1 MPSLETSL
9 QDPSHIS
16 TINGFR
22 LGRLPGVS
30 VDWAELNTA
39 WGLAV
44 LLLRA
49 LVTRVQL
56 QLRGYELVP
65 YGDQSYIKL
74 LDDGKVLP
82 LYWHGS
88 GMLELQTNYR
98 RSFQNHGE
106 EKAPASAFI
115 TSKTQLTIKTL
126 W

>member
-1 MPSLETSL
+1 METSL

-56 QLRGYELVP
+56 QLQGFELVP

-74 LDDGKVLP
+74 LDGGKMLP

-88 GMLELQTNYR
+88 GRLELQTNYW
-98 RSFQNHGE
+98 RSYHNHRE
-106 EKAPASAFI
+106 EKAPTSAF
-115 TSKTQLTIKTL
+115 TFKTL
-126 W
+126 STH

>member
-1 MPSLETSL
+1 MYIDAIVGDLSL

-49 LVTRVQL
+49 LVTRVRL

-74 LDDGKVLP
+74 LNDGKVLP

-88 GMLELQTNYR
+88 GMLKLQTNHR
-98 RSFQNHGE
+98 RSF
-106 EKAPASAFI
+106 
-115 TSKTQLTIKTL
+115 TIR
-126 W
+126 

>member
-22 LGRLPGVS
+22 LGRLPGLS

-88 GMLELQTNYR
+88 GMLELQTNHR
-98 RSFQNHGE
+98 RSFT
-106 EKAPASAFI
+106 I
-115 TSKTQLTIKTL
+115 TFTFETLLRHYGKRSLTHPMVSRP
-126 W
+126 

>member
-1 MPSLETSL
+1 METSL

-74 LDDGKVLP
+74 LDGGKMLP

-88 GMLELQTNYR
+88 GRLELQTATISEVFKSLR
-98 RSFQNHGE
+98 REGPCKCFH
-106 EKAPASAFI
+106 I
-115 TSKTQLTIKTL
+115 
-126 W
+126 